1 MKAMETLA
9 QYLQTE
15 GGQKAYVEWGHSA
28 ITQQLLAAALEQ
40 HGRVRPPPLGQGPVD
55 AAAALFE
62 NGRSCGANDV
72 VEFLRSADAVSGAL
86 TGGGLP
92 ALVATYGAGE
102 ILKEME

>member
-9 QYLQTE
+9 EYIKSEQ
-15 GGQKAYVEWGHSA
+15 GQKAYVEWGHSA